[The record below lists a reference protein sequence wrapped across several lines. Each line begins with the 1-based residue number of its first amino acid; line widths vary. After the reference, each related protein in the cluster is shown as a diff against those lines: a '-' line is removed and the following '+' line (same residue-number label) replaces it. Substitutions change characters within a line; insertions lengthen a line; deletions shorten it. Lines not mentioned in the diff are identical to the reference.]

1 MTPEQLRINYRELF
15 NSPEGK
21 IILEDL
27 GKRFSMNGTTFVPD
41 SNETIYREGQRSVLL
56 LIHGMITNTEL
67 TTEEEE

>member
-21 IILEDL
+21 VILEDL
-27 GKRFSMNGTTFVPD
+27 GKRFSMHGTTFVPD

-56 LIHGMITNTEL
+56 LIHGMMTNTEL
-67 TTEEEE
+67 TTEEKE